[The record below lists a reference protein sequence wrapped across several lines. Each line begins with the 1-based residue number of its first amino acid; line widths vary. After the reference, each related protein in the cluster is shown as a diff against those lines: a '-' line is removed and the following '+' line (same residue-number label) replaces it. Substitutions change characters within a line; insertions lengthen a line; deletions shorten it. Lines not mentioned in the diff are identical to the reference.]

1 MKLACNNL
9 QIDSWVAFASPEKVI
24 PDEDVIEAR
33 LWKDV
38 PEWALGKKR
47 VDIRGR
53 MSRWHGGKYEY
64 RRTKCENSKSRSGK
78 FISSDK
84 AFLA

>member
-38 PEWALGKKR
+38 PELALWKKA
-47 VDIRGR
+47 
-53 MSRWHGGKYEY
+53 
-64 RRTKCENSKSRSGK
+64 SGYPWE
-78 FISSDK
+78 DVP
-84 AFLA
+84 LAWGEI